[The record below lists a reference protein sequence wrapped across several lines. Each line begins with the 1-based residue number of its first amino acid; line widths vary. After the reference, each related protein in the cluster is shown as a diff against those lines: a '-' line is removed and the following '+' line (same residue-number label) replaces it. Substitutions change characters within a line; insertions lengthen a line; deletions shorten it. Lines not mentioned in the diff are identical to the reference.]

1 MTDQLH
7 LLFLPCLALWWC
19 EAGQREWERF
29 VFIGWPVA
37 HSLAETSLQGYR
49 LYCVVRL
56 QCVWLVS
63 QTAGQREETD
73 WGHADSLCC
82 GLLTGCHGDPRAAIL
97 PAVLKLA
104 VY

>member
-1 MTDQLH
+1 MAVHSPSHYKGRFHPFYKIDHSVTLNTNELSVIQHSGVTDQLH

-56 QCVWLVS
+56 QCV
-63 QTAGQREETD
+63 
-73 WGHADSLCC
+73 C
-82 GLLTGCHGDPRAAIL
+82 G
-97 PAVLKLA
+97 
-104 VY
+104 